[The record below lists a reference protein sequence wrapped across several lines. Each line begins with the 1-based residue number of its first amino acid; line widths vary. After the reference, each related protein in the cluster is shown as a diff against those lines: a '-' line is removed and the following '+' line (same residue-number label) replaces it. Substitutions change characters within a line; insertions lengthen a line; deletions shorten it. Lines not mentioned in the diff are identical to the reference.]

1 MSSPS
6 APVEEVGDIPVDEEM
21 INAADPSASPLA
33 NGTQDNSSATM
44 DHDYNPQPEAQASQ
58 HASHHNRKD
67 ATLREFISK
76 MDDYA
81 PIVRASLPA
90 RRMTTISNML
100 RRSPTQ

>member
-6 APVEEVGDIPVDEEM
+6 APVEQVGDIPVDEEM
-21 INAADPSASPLA
+21 TNAADPPASPLA
-33 NGTQDNSSATM
+33 NGTLENSSATM
-44 DHDYNPQPEAQASQ
+44 DHDYNPQPEAQTSQ
-58 HASHHNRKD
+58 HSSHHNRKD

-90 RRMTTISNML
+90 QHDTTVSNMP
-100 RRSPTQ
+100 RISPTL